1 MCNAYAVIV
10 QYEKNFQVLT
20 VRMTLK
26 SAKEFLAEIATI
38 RTNPKWKDNSKRC
51 FTNDKYKYYIQPTS
65 LQL

>member
-20 VRMTLK
+20 VRMTLE

-38 RTNPKWKDNSKRC
+38 RTNLYKKRGE
-51 FTNDKYKYYIQPTS
+51 F
-65 LQL
+65 L